1 MAKKK
6 GARAQEKE
14 TKLGISPECDLD
26 GGYSTPVKSL
36 RDISVENIKS
46 VLVNSRYAQSL
57 VVLTIIGVF
66 LRFYNLGFNSLW
78 LDEASTYGF
87 AVKSFPEIWQATSAG
102 EFNPPLFYW
111 VEHVML
117 MFGNNE
123 VVLRFIPAL
132 LGVLTI
138 PLVYFVGK
146 EFIDRNVGI
155 IAAAAFAVSP
165 FLIYYSQEA
174 RAYSMMLFF
183 VAAAMVFYL
192 KALKTND
199 ITNWALFGVMSALAF
214 WAHFYA
220 FTIIAALF
228 IYALALRIRD
238 IHKGIQGLKMIIIA
252 AAVFVILC
260 LPLILVTAQL
270 FFVRSASAPTFGIQ
284 GLGLITETF
293 RQVAGFADIAF
304 VVLFIL
310 FVIGVVQAFLI
321 DKEKGVF
328 LVWLTIATF
337 AISYILSFRIPM
349 QPRYL
354 IFMSIIFFVGVAI
367 SYKVFYSLVNNRG
380 VVYGFIAVMCII
392 SAPTLM
398 PYYYGYSKED
408 WRGFAGIIQQ
418 KTNPG
423 DQIIFV
429 PGYIS
434 QSFDYFYYSNATDH
448 TFEYGASS
456 GKELEAAYARKG
468 NSTQYYI
475 MTPDISAA
483 NPTGDAV
490 AWLREHTQ
498 FAGQNN
504 GIYLFIAQ

>member
-6 GARAQEKE
+6 TGRVKEK
-14 TKLGISPECDLD
+14 KPKISSDCDLD
-26 GGYSTPVKSL
+26 EGYSTPVKSL
-36 RDISVENIKS
+36 RDISIENIKA

-57 VVLTIIGVF
+57 LLLTVIGLF
-66 LRFYNLGFNSLW
+66 LRFYNLWFNSLW

-87 AVKSFPEIWQATSAG
+87 SVKSLPEIWQATAAG

-123 VVLRFIPAL
+123 IVLRFIPAL

-138 PLVYFVGK
+138 PLVYLIGK

-199 ITNWALFGVMSALAF
+199 LTNWALFGVFSALAF

-220 FTIIAALF
+220 FTIIAAMFL
-228 IYALALRIRD
+228 YAIVIKLPHIKTRIHD
-238 IHKGIQGLKMIIIA
+238 LKMLVLG
-252 AAVFVILC
+252 AVVFIVLC
-260 LPLILVTAQL
+260 FPLILVTIQL
-270 FFVRSASAPTFGIQ
+270 FATRTASAPTYGIQ
-284 GLGLITETF
+284 GLGIISETF
-293 RQVAGFADIAF
+293 RQVAGFNEYA
-304 VVLFIL
+304 LFLLFAL
-310 FVIGVVQAFLI
+310 FVIGIIQAFLI
-321 DKEKGVF
+321 DKNKGVF
-328 LVWLTIATF
+328 LVLLTVLTF
-337 AISYILSFRIPM
+337 IVSYVLSFKMPM

-380 VVYGFIAVMCII
+380 VVYGFVVVLFII
-392 SAPTLM
+392 SAPTLAT
-398 PYYYGYSKED
+398 YYSGYSKED
-408 WRGFAGIIQQ
+408 WRGFSGLIQQ

-456 GKELEAAYARKG
+456 GKDLDAAYSRKG

-475 MTPDISAA
+475 VTPDIRAA
-483 NPTGDAV
+483 NPNGDAE
-490 AWLREHTQ
+490 AWLNEHTRSV
-498 FAGQNN
+498 GQYT
-504 GIYLFIAQ
+504 GIYLLIAK

>member
-14 TKLGISPECDLD
+14 TKLGISRECDLD

-36 RDISVENIKS
+36 RDISAENIKS

-57 VVLTIIGVF
+57 VGLTIIGVF

-87 AVKSFPEIWQATSAG
+87 AVKSFPEIWQATAGG
-102 EFNPPLFYW
+102 EFNPPLFHW

-123 VVLRFIPAL
+123 VVLRFIPAI

-165 FLIYYSQEA
+165 FLIFYSQEA

-183 VAAAMVFYL
+183 VAFAMVFYL
-192 KALKTND
+192 KAQKTND
-199 ITNWALFGVMSALAF
+199 IKNWALFGVFSALAF
-214 WAHFYA
+214 WTHFYA

-228 IYALALRIRD
+228 LYTLVIKLPHIKTS
-238 IHKGIQGLKMIIIA
+238 IHDLKMLVLGA
-252 AAVFVILC
+252 VVFVVLC
-260 LPLILVTAQL
+260 LPLILVTVNL
-270 FFVRSASAPTFGIQ
+270 FIIRTASAPTFGIQ
-284 GLGLITETF
+284 GLGIISETF
-293 RQVAGFADIAF
+293 RQIAGFNDIALLL
-304 VVLFIL
+304 LFAL
-310 FVIGVVQAFLI
+310 FVIGIIQAFLI
-321 DKEKGVF
+321 DKKKGFFLLLLTVF
-328 LVWLTIATF
+328 TF
-337 AISYILSFRIPM
+337 VISYFLSFKMPM

-380 VVYGFIAVMCII
+380 VVYGFVAVLCII
-392 SAPTLM
+392 SAPTLVN
-398 PYYYGYSKED
+398 YYSGYSKED
-408 WRGFAGIIQQ
+408 WRGFSVMVQQ

-434 QSFDYFYYSNATDH
+434 QPFDYFYYSNATDH
-448 TFEYGASS
+448 TFEFGASS
-456 GKELEAAYARKG
+456 GKDLEVAYARKG

-475 MTPDISAA
+475 VTPDIRAA
-483 NPTGDAV
+483 NPNGDAE
-490 AWLREHTQ
+490 AWLNEHTRSV
-498 FAGQNN
+498 GQYT
-504 GIYLFIAQ
+504 GIYFLIAK

>member
-6 GARAQEKE
+6 GARGQEKE
-14 TKLGISPECDLD
+14 TKPKISPECDLD
-26 GGYSTPVKSL
+26 EGYSTPVKSL
-36 RDISVENIKS
+36 RDISVENTKS

-174 RAYSMMLFF
+174 RVYSTMLFF
-183 VAAAMVFYL
+183 VAASMVFYL

-199 ITNWALFGVMSALAF
+199 IANWALFGVMSALAF

-228 IYALALRIRD
+228 IYALAIRIRD
-238 IHKGIQGLKMIIIA
+238 IHKGIQGIKMIIIA

-260 LPLILVTAQL
+260 LPLILVTVQL
-270 FFVRSASAPTFGIQ
+270 FFVRSASAPTFGIR

-304 VVLFIL
+304 GVLCIL
-310 FVIGVVQAFLI
+310 FAIGVVQAFLI
-321 DKEKGVF
+321 NKEKGIF

-337 AISYILSFRIPM
+337 AISYVLSFRIPM

-354 IFMSIIFFVGVAI
+354 IFMCIIFFVGVAV
-367 SYKVFYSLVNNRG
+367 SYKVFYALVNNRG
-380 VVYGFIAVMCII
+380 VVYGFIAVLFII
-392 SAPTLM
+392 SAPVLVT
-398 PYYYGYSKED
+398 YYSGYSKED
-408 WRGFAGIIQQ
+408 WRGFAGVLQQ

-434 QSFDYFYYSNATDH
+434 QPFDYFYYSNATDH

-456 GKELEAAYARKG
+456 GKELEAAYAHKG

-475 MTPDISAA
+475 VTPDIRAA
-483 NPTGDAV
+483 NPNGDAE
-490 AWLREHTQ
+490 AWLNENTRSI
-498 FAGQNN
+498 GQYT
-504 GIYLFIAQ
+504 GIYLFSAK

>member
-14 TKLGISPECDLD
+14 TKLGISRECDLD

-36 RDISVENIKS
+36 RDISAENIKS

-57 VVLTIIGVF
+57 VGLTIIGVF

-123 VVLRFIPAL
+123 VVLRFVPAL

-138 PLVYFVGK
+138 PLVYFFGK

-165 FLIYYSQEA
+165 FLIFYSQEA

-183 VAAAMVFYL
+183 VAFAMVFYL
-192 KALKTND
+192 KALKIND

-220 FTIIAALF
+220 FPIIAALF

-252 AAVFVILC
+252 AVVFVILC
-260 LPLILVTAQL
+260 LPLILVTVQL

-284 GLGLITETF
+284 GLSLIH
-293 RQVAGFADIAF
+293 I
-304 VVLFIL
+304 
-310 FVIGVVQAFLI
+310 
-321 DKEKGVF
+321 
-328 LVWLTIATF
+328 
-337 AISYILSFRIPM
+337 
-349 QPRYL
+349 
-354 IFMSIIFFVGVAI
+354 
-367 SYKVFYSLVNNRG
+367 
-380 VVYGFIAVMCII
+380 
-392 SAPTLM
+392 
-398 PYYYGYSKED
+398 
-408 WRGFAGIIQQ
+408 
-418 KTNPG
+418 
-423 DQIIFV
+423 
-429 PGYIS
+429 
-434 QSFDYFYYSNATDH
+434 
-448 TFEYGASS
+448 
-456 GKELEAAYARKG
+456 
-468 NSTQYYI
+468 
-475 MTPDISAA
+475 
-483 NPTGDAV
+483 
-490 AWLREHTQ
+490 
-498 FAGQNN
+498 
-504 GIYLFIAQ
+504 

>member
-14 TKLGISPECDLD
+14 TKLGISRECNLD
-26 GGYSTPVKSL
+26 GGYRTPIKSL
-36 RDISVENIKS
+36 RDISAENIKS

-117 MFGNNE
+117 MFGNNV
-123 VVLRFIPAL
+123 VVLRFVPAL

-138 PLVYFVGK
+138 PLVYFAGK

-165 FLIYYSQEA
+165 FLIFYSQEA

-183 VAAAMVFYL
+183 VAFAMVFYL
-192 KALKTND
+192 KAMRTND

-228 IYALALRIRD
+228 IYALAIRVRD
-238 IHKGIQGLKMIIIA
+238 IRKGMQGLTMLIIA
-252 AAVFVILC
+252 AVVFVILC
-260 LPLILVTAQL
+260 LPLILVTVQL
-270 FFVRSASAPTFGIQ
+270 FFVRSASTPTFGIQ
-284 GLGLITETF
+284 GFGLITETF
-293 RQVAGFADIAF
+293 RQVAGFTDIAF

-310 FVIGVVQAFLI
+310 FAIGIVQAFLI
-321 DKEKGVF
+321 DKEKGI
-328 LVWLTIATF
+328 LLIWLTVATF
-337 AISYILSFRIPM
+337 AISYVLSFRIPM

-392 SAPTLM
+392 SAPMLVT
-398 PYYYGYSKED
+398 YYSGYSKED
-408 WRGFAGIIQQ
+408 WRGFAGAIQQ
-418 KTNPG
+418 QTNPG

-434 QSFDYFYYSNATDH
+434 QPFDYFYYSNATDH

-456 GKELEAAYARKG
+456 GMELEAAYARKG

-483 NPTGDAV
+483 NPNGDAV
-490 AWLREHTQ
+490 AWLNEHTR
-498 FAGQNN
+498 FIGQYT
-504 GIYLFIAQ
+504 GIYLFSAK

>member
-6 GARAQEKE
+6 TERVREK
-14 TKLGISPECDLD
+14 KPKVSPNCDLD
-26 GGYSTPVKSL
+26 GDYTTPVKSL
-36 RDISVENIKS
+36 RDLSIENITS
-46 VLVNSRYAQSL
+46 ILTHSRYAQSL
-57 VVLTIIGVF
+57 VVLTLIGLF
-66 LRFYNLGFNSLW
+66 LRLYNLGYNSLW

-87 AVKSFPEIWQATSAG
+87 SVKSFPEIWQMTAAG

-117 MFGNNE
+117 VFGTNE
-123 VVLRFIPAL
+123 IVLRIVPAL

-138 PLVYFVGK
+138 PLVYWIGK

-155 IAAAAFAVSP
+155 IAAAAFAFSP

-192 KALKTND
+192 KAMKNND
-199 ITNWALFGVMSALAF
+199 LTNWALFGVFAALAF

-228 IYALALRIRD
+228 IYALIVKLPQLKTGIHD
-238 IHKGIQGLKMIIIA
+238 IKMLVLGGV
-252 AAVFVILC
+252 VFVVLC
-260 LPLILVTAQL
+260 IPLIIVTMQL
-270 FFVRSASAPTFGIQ
+270 FVTRTASAPTYGIQ
-284 GLGLITETF
+284 GLGIISETF
-293 RQVAGFADIAF
+293 RQVAGFNEYAMFLLCA
-304 VVLFIL
+304 L
-310 FVIGVVQAFLI
+310 FVIGIIQAFLI
-321 DKEKGVF
+321 DRNKALF
-328 LVWLTIATF
+328 LVLLTVLTF
-337 AISYILSFRIPM
+337 VISYILSFKMPM

-354 IFMSIIFFVGVAI
+354 IFMSLIFFVGVAI

-380 VVYGFIAVMCII
+380 VVYGFVAVLCII
-392 SAPTLM
+392 SAPSLAN
-398 PYYYGYSKED
+398 YYSGYSKED
-408 WRGFAGIIQQ
+408 WRGVAGIIQQ

-429 PGYIS
+429 PGYMS
-434 QSFDYFYYSNATDH
+434 QPFDYFYYSNATDK

-456 GKELEAAYARKG
+456 GRDLEAAYARKG
-468 NSTQYYI
+468 NSTQYFI
-475 MTPDISAA
+475 MTPDITAA
-483 NPTGDAV
+483 NPNGDAV

-504 GIYLFIAQ
+504 GIYIFVA

>member
-6 GARAQEKE
+6 GARGQEKE
-14 TKLGISPECDLD
+14 TKLRISPECDLD
-26 GGYSTPVKSL
+26 GGYSTPGKSL

-123 VVLRFIPAL
+123 VVLRLIPAL

-138 PLVYFVGK
+138 PLVYFAGK

-228 IYALALRIRD
+228 LYAIIIKIPHIKTG
-238 IHKGIQGLKMIIIA
+238 IHDLKMLFLGA
-252 AAVFVILC
+252 VVFVVLC
-260 LPLILVTAQL
+260 FPLIIVTIQL
-270 FFVRSASAPTFGIQ
+270 FATRTASSPTYGIQ
-284 GLGLITETF
+284 GLGIISETF
-293 RQVAGFADIAF
+293 RQVAGFNDYA
-304 VVLFIL
+304 LFLLFAL
-310 FVIGVVQAFLI
+310 FVIGIIQAFLI
-321 DKEKGVF
+321 DKNKGIF
-328 LVWLTIATF
+328 LVLLTVLTLV
-337 AISYILSFRIPM
+337 ISYVLSFRMPM

-367 SYKVFYSLVNNRG
+367 SYKVFYSLLNNRG
-380 VVYGFIAVMCII
+380 VVYGFVAVLFII
-392 SAPTLM
+392 SAPTLVN
-398 PYYYGYSKED
+398 YYSGYSKED
-408 WRGFAGIIQQ
+408 WRGFAGVIQQ

-429 PGYIS
+429 PGYMS
-434 QSFDYFYYSNATDH
+434 QPFDYFYYSNATDH

-456 GKELEAAYARKG
+456 GKDLEVAYARKG

-483 NPTGDAV
+483 NPNGDAV

-498 FAGQNN
+498 FYGHDN
-504 GIYLFIAQ
+504 GIYLFIAH